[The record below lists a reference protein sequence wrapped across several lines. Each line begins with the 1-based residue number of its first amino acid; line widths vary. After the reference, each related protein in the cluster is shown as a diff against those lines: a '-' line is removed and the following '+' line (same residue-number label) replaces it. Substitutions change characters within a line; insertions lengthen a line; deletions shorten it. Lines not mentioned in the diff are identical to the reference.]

1 MYHGYSFAL
10 VLLFAGSVLAQ
21 GGPPFRSDDP
31 GTPGNR
37 HWEIN
42 IAGIGERNP
51 VQGTYSLPNFDINYG
66 LGDRIQL
73 KYEQAAGLQ
82 ETRGSSPQLL
92 GGVGNSIA
100 GFKYRFYEH
109 LDPGGKE
116 SNFALAIYP
125 QLVFSTVRASVR
137 RGISDPAQ
145 LYLPIEY
152 SLRVR
157 GVLISAETG
166 YWLPRKQVPSAW
178 VQAGVIG
185 HKISDRSE
193 LFVEIYHESQKQN
206 QASAAT
212 HDATIGIGG
221 RQDLNKNGSVRLLVM
236 LGHSLFSPDP
246 AGARPQWVGYL
257 GVQLLVGQNGK

>member
-1 MYHGYSFAL
+1 M
-10 VLLFAGSVLAQ
+10 LLFAGSVLVQ

-31 GTPGNR
+31 GTAGNR

-125 QLVFSTVRASVR
+125 QLVCSTVRASVR

-145 LYLPIEY
+145 LYL
-152 SLRVR
+152 
-157 GVLISAETG
+157 
-166 YWLPRKQVPSAW
+166 
-178 VQAGVIG
+178 
-185 HKISDRSE
+185 RSN
-193 LFVEIYHESQKQN
+193 IPCESGECLYRQKL
-206 QASAAT
+206 
-212 HDATIGIGG
+212 GIGFLESKFRVHG
-221 RQDLNKNGSVRLLVM
+221 CRRVAYCLAIRAACLIT
-236 LGHSLFSPDP
+236 
-246 AGARPQWVGYL
+246 VGP
-257 GVQLLVGQNGK
+257 V

>member
-1 MYHGYSFAL
+1 MRHGYTFAL
-10 VLLFAGSVLAQ
+10 ALLFVGSIFAQ

-51 VQGTYSLPNFDINYG
+51 IQGTYSLPNFDINYG
-66 LGDRIQL
+66 VGDRIQL
-73 KYEQAAGLQ
+73 KYEMAAGLQ
-82 ETRGSSPQLL
+82 ETRGSSPRLL

-100 GFKYRFYEH
+100 GVKYRFYEH
-109 LDPGGKE
+109 LGSGSKE
-116 SNFALAIYP
+116 PNFALSIYP
-125 QLVFSTVRASVR
+125 QFVFSAVRASVR
-137 RGISDPAQ
+137 RGVSDPAQ
-145 LYLPIEY
+145 LYLPMEC
-152 SLRVR
+152 SVRVR
-157 GVLISAETG
+157 GVLISAENG

-185 HKISDRSE
+185 SKISDRSE
-193 LFVEIYHESQKQN
+193 LFVEIYHEMQKQT
-206 QASAAT
+206 QSLSTT

-221 RQDLNKNGSVRLLVM
+221 RRDLNKSGSARLLAM

-246 AGARPQWVGYL
+246 AGARPQWVGYI